1 MRDVAGCGPTPVGS
15 PLNVTDIRVF
25 EWGDRAEV
33 RLAAERQG
41 RARLH
46 LSPIETARTQDT
58 SASLS
63 SRAKQGH
70 PPRFGDLELVGN
82 QTAAARA
89 TRTFDVGG
97 ARVSPTANLITFS
110 RPSTTGGRRRCV
122 ALLGIGHTHRGTGK
136 VERHLLKVCASR
148 PLGRISA
155 ASRLLGC
162 TFLLHL
168 GCSAKPAASR
178 LLGLTSCIGIRRG
191 APAAPTFLRA
201 QATCHACVRRAAVHG
216 VPPRRTC
223 ASRFFSAISIPIF
236 GTRCSR
242 SRRTGC
248 SRRRAS
254 SASARSRTATTARAC
269 SSWRGSRT
277 TLPARRSAR
286 RSRATS
292 SVPLFTRLVV

>member
-1 MRDVAGCGPTPVGS
+1 MRDVADCGPTPVGS

-63 SRAKQGH
+63 SRDKQGH

-110 RPSTTGGRRRCV
+110 RPSTTGGRRV
-122 ALLGIGHTHRGTGK
+122 ALLGVGHTHRGTGK
-136 VERHLLKVCASR
+136 MERHWLKVSASR
-148 PLGRISA
+148 PLGCISRLHLG
-155 ASRLLGC
+155 ASRL
-162 TFLLHL
+162 HL
-168 GCSAKPAASR
+168 SLDCRTVARWGGAAAPTILWAQAPR
-178 LLGLTSCIGIRRG
+178 LACARRAAIARG
-191 APAAPTFLRA
+191 AP
-201 QATCHACVRRAAVHG
+201 
-216 VPPRRTC
+216 PRSKC
-223 ASRFFSAISIPIF
+223 EGPLHSAISTPTF
-236 GTRCSR
+236 GTRCSHAR
-242 SRRTGC
+242 HTGC

>member
-1 MRDVAGCGPTPVGS
+1 MSIRDAEMRLGTNKALRMRDVADCGPTPVGS

-63 SRAKQGH
+63 SRDKQGH

-110 RPSTTGGRRRCV
+110 RPSTTGGRRRSV
-122 ALLGIGHTHRGTGK
+122 ATLN
-136 VERHLLKVCASR
+136 ASTDW
-148 PLGRISA
+148 P
-155 ASRLLGC
+155 
-162 TFLLHL
+162 
-168 GCSAKPAASR
+168 
-178 LLGLTSCIGIRRG
+178 
-191 APAAPTFLRA
+191 
-201 QATCHACVRRAAVHG
+201 
-216 VPPRRTC
+216 
-223 ASRFFSAISIPIF
+223 
-236 GTRCSR
+236 
-242 SRRTGC
+242 
-248 SRRRAS
+248 
-254 SASARSRTATTARAC
+254 
-269 SSWRGSRT
+269 
-277 TLPARRSAR
+277 TLPSAPV
-286 RSRATS
+286 AAADG
-292 SVPLFTRLVV
+292 